1 MTGKNGKDQYL
12 IEQISP
18 EESWRIF
25 RIMAEFVEA
34 IETLSGLPPSVT
46 IFGSARSKPGD
57 KYYSMAEQLADRL
70 VKEGLGIIT
79 GGGPG
84 VMEGANKGAFSAG
97 GTSVG
102 LNIELP
108 FEQHMNA
115 YTNVHI
121 NFRYFFIRKVMFLK
135 YAMSWVIMPG
145 GFGTMDELFETLTM
159 IQTKKMKPCPV
170 ILMGTDYWQG
180 LLDWLK
186 NSMAAEGLIS
196 PNDLDIFTVT
206 DSIDEAVSVIKKFN
220 SKQL

>member
-180 LLDWLK
+180 LLDWLR

>member
-1 MTGKNGKDQYL
+1 MSSKSGKDQYL

-18 EESWRIF
+18 HESWRIF

-46 IFGSARSKPGD
+46 IFGSARSKPTD
-57 KYYSMAEQLADRL
+57 RYYQLAEQLAQRL
-70 VKEGLGIIT
+70 VKEGFGIIT

-84 VMEGANKGAFSAG
+84 VMEGANKGAFEAG

-108 FEQHMNA
+108 FEQHLNP
-115 YTNVHI
+115 YSNVHI

-135 YAMSWVIMPG
+135 YATSWVIMPG

-159 IQTKKMKPCPV
+159 IQTKKIKSCPV
-170 ILMGTDYWQG
+170 ILIGSDYWQG

-186 NSMAAEGLIS
+186 TSMAGEGLIS
-196 PNDLDIFTVT
+196 PEDLDIFTVT
-206 DSIDEAVSVIKKFN
+206 DSIDEAVAVIKNFKR
-220 SKQL
+220 KK

>member
-1 MTGKNGKDQYL
+1 MTGKNAKDQYL
-12 IEQISP
+12 IEQISS

-34 IETLSGLPPSVT
+34 IETLSGLPSSVT

-57 KYYSMAEQLADRL
+57 KYYSMAEQLAERL
-70 VKEGLGIIT
+70 VKEGFGIIT

-108 FEQHMNA
+108 FEQHLNA
-115 YTNVHI
+115 FTNVHI

-159 IQTKKMKPCPV
+159 IQTKKIKPCPV
-170 ILMGTDYWQG
+170 ILIGSDYWQG

-186 NSMAAEGLIS
+186 TSMAGEGLIS
-196 PNDLDIFTVT
+196 PQDLDIFTVT
-206 DSIDEAVSVIKKFN
+206 DSIDDAVAAIKNFKR
-220 SKQL
+220 KK

>member
-1 MTGKNGKDQYL
+1 MSSKSGKQQYL
-12 IEQISP
+12 IEQISSQ
-18 EESWRIF
+18 ESWRIF

-57 KYYSMAEQLADRL
+57 KYYSMAEELAQRL
-70 VKEGLGIIT
+70 VKEGFGIIT

-84 VMEGANKGAFSAG
+84 VMEGANKGAFTAG

-108 FEQHMNA
+108 FEQHLNA

-135 YAMSWVIMPG
+135 YATSWVIMPG

-180 LLDWLK
+180 MIDWLR

-196 PNDLDIFTVT
+196 PEDLDIFTVT
-206 DSIDEAVSVIKKFN
+206 DSIDEAVTVIKNFK
-220 SKQL
+220 SKK

>member
-12 IEQISP
+12 IEQISS

-34 IETLSGLPPSVT
+34 IETLSGLPPAVT

-57 KYYSMAEQLADRL
+57 KYYGMAEQLADRL

-180 LLDWLK
+180 LLDWLRS
-186 NSMAAEGLIS
+186 SMAAEGLIS

-220 SKQL
+220 SK